1 MTPSVLLVDDDNE
14 LTRVLAEWLR
24 QRGYRIEIASRAEP
38 ALDALERCA
47 FDVVVTDLRMPGVSG
62 IELCGRVAERCP
74 GLPVIVMTGFGSL
87 DAAIDAIRAGAY
99 DFVEKPV
106 KLDLLRIAIDRAATH
121 AAARREIR
129 RLREAGTGH
138 AVVPGLV
145 GESEAIRRVAA
156 AIDGIAAADTTV
168 LVAGETGTGKEVVA
182 QAIHAASRRATR
194 PFVALNC
201 AAIPESLLESEL
213 FGHARGAFTDAR
225 AARGGLFERA
235 SGGTL
240 FLDEIGDM
248 PPSTQPKLLRV
259 LQEKQY
265 RPVGSD
271 VEHRVDVRVIAATN
285 IDIESAVEER
295 RFREDLYYRLNV
307 MRIDLPPLRARGNDV
322 LLLATHFVARFAE
335 RLKKPVTRLAT
346 AVAERLLAYDWPGNV
361 RELENCMERAVA
373 LAPFDEIRVED
384 LPEKVRAHRRD
395 QVTLPASDPRE
406 LLPLAAIEL
415 RYVAQV
421 YEAVGRNKTLA
432 ARVLG
437 LDRKTLYRKLE
448 QCGLLEPDGV
458 RR

>member
-285 IDIESAVEER
+285 IDI
-295 RFREDLYYRLNV
+295 
-307 MRIDLPPLRARGNDV
+307 
-322 LLLATHFVARFAE
+322 
-335 RLKKPVTRLAT
+335 
-346 AVAERLLAYDWPGNV
+346 
-361 RELENCMERAVA
+361 
-373 LAPFDEIRVED
+373 
-384 LPEKVRAHRRD
+384 
-395 QVTLPASDPRE
+395 
-406 LLPLAAIEL
+406 
-415 RYVAQV
+415 
-421 YEAVGRNKTLA
+421 
-432 ARVLG
+432 
-437 LDRKTLYRKLE
+437 
-448 QCGLLEPDGV
+448 
-458 RR
+458 